1 MAAIRDIL
9 EFLRLNKFIIIALLL
24 LPSSLYGSEWSKADT
39 VLQSAFVCI
48 ALIDWGQTLEI
59 VDNENYYETNT
70 ILGEH
75 PGRSDVNIY
84 FASFIVLH
92 SVGSYIIPSEYRKY
106 WQSFWIGFGLNNIR
120 HNNAIGIKLNF

>member
-1 MAAIRDIL
+1 MVVLIVPSLSIAAD
-9 EFLRLNKFIIIALLL
+9 
-24 LPSSLYGSEWSKADT
+24 WTTQDT
-39 VLQSAFVCI
+39 ILQSSFVCI

-75 PGRSDVNIY
+75 PGRSYVNIY